1 MTLSIETSVEC
12 DSWRVLGDLDA
23 LIDRCITEALAETGE
38 LLRDGAEV
46 SLLLCDD
53 ARIRELNAQF
63 RGMDKPTN
71 VLSFPGPE
79 PIETAHVLG
88 DIAISYET
96 VAREAEE
103 QGKLF
108 AHHFC
113 HMIVHG
119 FLHLLG
125 YDHETDDE
133 ADAMEADEARV
144 LQRLGIADPYREN
157 QHSEGH

>member
-1 MTLSIETSVEC
+1 MTLSIETSIDCENW
-12 DSWRVLGDLDA
+12 SSLGDLDT
-23 LIDRCITEALAETGE
+23 LVEQCLTEALAETDE
-38 LLRDGAEV
+38 PVRDGAEV
-46 SLLLCDD
+46 SLLFCDD
-53 ARIRELNAQF
+53 ARIRVLNAQF
-63 RGMDKPTN
+63 RGLDKPTN

-88 DIAISYET
+88 DIAIAYET

-103 QGKLF
+103 QGKPLR
-108 AHHFC
+108 HHLC

-125 YDHETDDE
+125 YDHQTDEE
-133 ADAMEADEARV
+133 AEAMEADEARV
-144 LQRLGIADPYREN
+144 LQRMGIADPYREN